1 LSAVAFAPHIP
12 ATRPL
17 TLRDLLAQ
25 LRGETGLLLR
35 DGLLLAKAELAERA
49 GQIVPIAVAFG
60 AALLFAVLA
69 AVGVLAG
76 GVLALAQ
83 VMPAWSA
90 AFVVAGFALGCSVI
104 TLALARGRLR
114 RLDLR
119 PRETIRALKEAI
131 RWLDQSK

>member
-1 LSAVAFAPHIP
+1 MAFAPHIP

-49 GQIVPIAVAFG
+49 GQVVPIAVAFG

-104 TLALARGRLR
+104 AVALARGRLR

>member
-1 LSAVAFAPHIP
+1 MAFAPHIP

-49 GQIVPIAVAFG
+49 GQVVPIAVAFG

-104 TLALARGRLR
+104 ALALARGRLR